1 MSIVTVAEQQRRV
14 EQPIQVEQA
23 WQVDLR
29 KGLPAAI
36 KSQLLPLAR
45 EQWSQHA
52 RYGGKASFFIQYHGD
67 LLATAAYLKQLLATL
82 LDGSQTLFTWQQLK
96 DPLSAAQY
104 LVDRAHNHH
113 QIEEQVY
120 FPKFREIMP
129 QLSKGID
136 LLDKDHQS
144 LDLALDDL
152 SNMVM
157 SITMGMNTSDVI
169 NKQQVKLL
177 TDSILH
183 LQRILQRHL
192 YDEEEVIIPI
202 FLLSA

>member
-1 MSIVTVAEQQRRV
+1 MSISKITAPQMQVAQEW
-14 EQPIQVEQA
+14 QVEQ
-23 WQVDLR
+23 R
-29 KGLPAAI
+29 KGLPAVI
-36 KSQLLPLAR
+36 KGQLLPLER

-67 LLATAAYLKQLLATL
+67 LLATASYLKQTLETL
-82 LDGSQTLFTWQQLK
+82 LDSSLTVFNWQQLK
-96 DPLSAAQY
+96 APLSAAQY

-113 QIEEQVY
+113 QIEDHVY
-120 FPKFREIMP
+120 FPQFRKIMP

-136 LLDKDHQS
+136 LLDRDHKS

-152 SNMVM
+152 STRVMSMVM
-157 SITMGMNTSDVI
+157 TMDQGDVI
-169 NKQQVKLL
+169 DKQQVNTL

-192 YDEEEVIIPI
+192 FDEEEVIIPI

>member
-1 MSIVTVAEQQRRV
+1 MDIATVIEQQRK
-14 EQPIQVEQA
+14 VEQA
-23 WQVDLR
+23 WQVEQR
-29 KGLPAAI
+29 KGLPAVI
-36 KSQLLPLAR
+36 KDLLLPLER
-45 EQWSQHA
+45 DQWSQHA

-67 LLATAAYLKQLLATL
+67 LLATAAYLKQSLQVL
-82 LDGSQTLFTWQQLK
+82 LDSSQLVFNWQHLK

-113 QIEEQVY
+113 RIEDQVY
-120 FPKFREIMP
+120 FPQFRKIMP

-152 SNMVM
+152 STRVMSMVM
-157 SITMGMNTSDVI
+157 TLNQGDVI
-169 NKQQVKLL
+169 DKQQVKVL
-177 TDSILH
+177 TDNILY

-192 YDEEEVIIPI
+192 HDEEEVIIPI

>member
-1 MSIVTVAEQQRRV
+1 MSISNITAQQGKTSK
-14 EQPIQVEQA
+14 EWQVEQ
-23 WQVDLR
+23 R
-29 KGLPAAI
+29 TGLPAAI
-36 KSQLLPLAR
+36 KSLLLPLER

-67 LLATAAYLKQLLATL
+67 LLATADYLKRSLETL
-82 LDGSQTLFTWQQLK
+82 LDSSQTVFNWQQLK

-113 QIEEQVY
+113 QIEDHVY
-120 FPKFREIMP
+120 FPQFRQIMP

-144 LDLALDDL
+144 LDLALHELGSLLRTLVNVDA
-152 SNMVM
+152 V
-157 SITMGMNTSDVI
+157 
-169 NKQQVKLL
+169 NKQQLKLL
-177 TDSILH
+177 ADSILH
-183 LQRILQRHL
+183 LQRILKRHL
-192 YDEEEVIIPI
+192 HDEEEVIIPI